1 MRQLRAAGIAAMV
14 ALLLAIWSAAPLA
27 GDAAPA
33 GGRVVVIG
41 DIHGAIDQFRGILQT
56 AGLTDDVQKW
66 SAGNTTFVQT
76 GDFTDRGAGV
86 RAVMDLLMALE
97 GQATSAGGR
106 VQIVFGNHEGM
117 NLIGETK
124 DVTPEIFASFAGPDA
139 EARREEAWKT
149 YEKFQATRASRL
161 GTAPAALTRDAWM
174 TAHPPGFLEYRDAI
188 GPDGRYGKWLRRLPA
203 AAQIGDSIFLH
214 GGIHPDAPPDSIED
228 LNKQV
233 AREIRTFDEYRKHLV
248 DRDVILPFFTLRETL
263 DAIEAE
269 AKAITAAQ
277 AAAKNGEQ
285 PPILA
290 TLDRRHLEVLNAIG
304 RLGTWALI
312 NPNGPLW
319 YRGYA
324 TLPSPERAPD
334 IDKLLKKYRA
344 RRFVV
349 GHTVL
354 TSMRITPRFDRRI
367 FLIDTGMLSTHYKGG
382 RASALEIDGPR
393 VTAIYQDGRV
403 MLDPETAQPD

>member
-1 MRQLRAAGIAAMV
+1 VKHLRAVLA
-14 ALLLAIWSAAPLA
+14 ALLVAIWAVAPVT
-27 GDAAPA
+27 GGENPA
-33 GGRVVVIG
+33 GSRVLAIG
-41 DIHGAIDQFRGILQT
+41 DIHGAIDAFQQILRT
-56 AGLTDDVQKW
+56 AGLADSSQKW
-66 SAGNTTFVQT
+66 TGEDATLVQT

-97 GQATSAGGR
+97 GRAAAAGGR
-106 VQIVFGNHEGM
+106 VQVLFGNHEGM

-124 DVTPEIFASFAGPDA
+124 DVTPEIFASFAGADA
-139 EARREEAWKT
+139 EARREEAWKA
-149 YEKFQATRASRL
+149 YEKFQAARASRL
-161 GTAPAALTRDAWM
+161 GTAPAALSRDAWM
-174 TAHPPGFLEYRDAI
+174 AAHPPGFLEYRDAI
-188 GPDGRYGKWLRRLPA
+188 GPDGHYGKWLRRLPA

-233 AREIRTFDEYRKHLV
+233 AREIRTLDEYRKHLV
-248 DRDVILPFFTLRETL
+248 DRGVILPFFTLKEML

-277 AAAKNGEQ
+277 TAAKNGEQ

-290 TLDRRHLEVLNAIG
+290 TLDRRHLEVISAVG

-319 YRGYA
+319 FRGYA

-403 MLDPETAQPD
+403 TLDPETAQPN

>member
-1 MRQLRAAGIAAMV
+1 MPR
-14 ALLLAIWSAAPLA
+14 
-27 GDAAPA
+27 
-33 GGRVVVIG
+33 
-41 DIHGAIDQFRGILQT
+41 
-56 AGLTDDVQKW
+56 
-66 SAGNTTFVQT
+66 
-76 GDFTDRGAGV
+76 RGA
-86 RAVMDLLMALE
+86 RRR
-97 GQATSAGGR
+97 GR
-106 VQIVFGNHEGM
+106 R
-117 NLIGETK
+117 T
-124 DVTPEIFASFAGPDA
+124 
-139 EARREEAWKT
+139 
-149 YEKFQATRASRL
+149 EKFQGARAARL
-161 GTAPAALTRDAWM
+161 GTAPAALSRDAWM

-188 GPDGRYGKWLRRLPA
+188 GPDGHYGKWLRRLPA
-203 AAQIGDSIFLH
+203 AAQVGDSIFMH

-248 DRDVILPFFTLRETL
+248 DRAVILPFFTLQETL
-263 DAIEAE
+263 DAINAE

-285 PPILA
+285 PQILA
-290 TLDRRHLEVLNAIG
+290 TLDRRHLEVLSGVG

-319 YRGYA
+319 FRGYA

-403 MLDPETAQPD
+403 TLDPETAQPN

>member
-1 MRQLRAAGIAAMV
+1 MRRLRAAVTA
-14 ALLLAIWSAAPLA
+14 ALLIAIWAAVPLT
-27 GDAAPA
+27 GDEPPV
-33 GGRVVVIG
+33 GSRVVAIG
-41 DIHGAIDQFRGILQT
+41 DIHGAIDGFQEMLRT
-56 AGLTDDVQKW
+56 AGLTDGNQKW
-66 SAGNTTFVQT
+66 SGGDATFVQT

-97 GQATSAGGR
+97 GQAASAGGR
-106 VQIVFGNHEGM
+106 VQVVFGNHEGM

-124 DVTPEIFASFAGPDA
+124 DVTPEIFASFAGANA
-139 EARREEAWKT
+139 EARREEAWKA
-149 YEKFQATRASRL
+149 YEKFQAARAARL
-161 GTAPAALTRDAWM
+161 GTAPAALSRDAWM
-174 TAHPPGFLEYRDAI
+174 AAHPPGFLEYRDAI
-188 GPDGRYGKWLRRLPA
+188 GPDGPYGKWLRRLPA
-203 AAQIGDSIFLH
+203 AAQIGDSIFMH
-214 GGIHPDAPPDSIED
+214 GGIHPDAPPDSIDD

-248 DRDVILPFFTLRETL
+248 DREVILPFFTLQEML
-263 DAIEAE
+263 DAIGAE

-277 AAAKNGEQ
+277 AVAKNGEQ
-285 PPILA
+285 PQILA
-290 TLDRRHLEVLNAIG
+290 TLDRRHLEVLSGVG

-334 IDKLLKKYRA
+334 MDKLLKKYRA

-367 FLIDTGMLSTHYKGG
+367 FLIDTGMLSSHYKGG
-382 RASALEIDGPR
+382 RSSALEIDGPR

-403 MLDPETAQPD
+403 TLDPETAQPN